1 MGGLLMNTFINPAS
15 GRTHTHFTV
24 IMSAH
29 HTHGLTLPSEQGMQ
43 DDLNFAYHKSLGVD
57 LLNIVGGHCFD
68 ECQGCYD
75 DTTEDSYVIQ
85 AHDIVEVMHLFEL
98 GKKYNQQCILV
109 ADHRAESVGLL
120 YMDGQVSRIGKNL
133 ERACD
138 TVKGD
143 YTQIGSHRY
152 VVA

>member
-1 MGGLLMNTFINPAS
+1 MNTFINPAS
-15 GRTHTHFTV
+15 GRVHTRFTV

-29 HTHGLTLPSEQGMQ
+29 HTHGLTLPSQQGMQ
-43 DDLNFAYHKSLGVD
+43 DELNYAYHKSLGID
-57 LLNIVGGHCFD
+57 IMNSIGGDYFN

-75 DTTEDSYVIQ
+75 GITEDSYICSG
-85 AHDIVEVMHLFEL
+85 HDIVEVMHLFEL

-109 ADHRAESVGLL
+109 VDHRAESVGLL

-133 ERACD
+133 ERAAD

-143 YTQIGSHRY
+143 YTQIGSRRY

>member
-1 MGGLLMNTFINPAS
+1 MNTFINPIS
-15 GRTHTHFTV
+15 GREHVHFTV

-29 HTHGLTLPSEQGMQ
+29 HTHGLDLGDVQARA
-43 DDLNFAYHKSLGVD
+43 DLNYAYHKSLGIDILRVIG
-57 LLNIVGGHCFD
+57 NQWFT

-75 DTTEDSYVIQ
+75 GTTEDSYIID
-85 AHDIVEVMHLFEL
+85 AHDVVEVMHLFEL
-98 GKKYNQQCILV
+98 GKKYNQQCILCV
-109 ADHRAESVGLL
+109 DHRAESVGLL

-133 ERACD
+133 TRACR

-143 YTQIGSHRY
+143 YTQIGAERY

>member
-1 MGGLLMNTFINPAS
+1 MSTFTHPVS
-15 GRTHTHFTV
+15 GYIHTQFTV

-29 HTHGLTLPSEQGMQ
+29 HTHGLTLPCDKGMQ
-43 DDLNFAYHKSLGVD
+43 DDLNYAYHKSLGVD
-57 LLNIVGGHCFD
+57 LLNTIGSFFN

-75 DTTEDSYVIQ
+75 GTTEDSYIIS

-98 GKKYNQQCILV
+98 GKKYNQQCILCV
-109 ADHRAESVGLL
+109 DHRAESCGLL

-133 ERACD
+133 ERACR

-143 YTQIGSHRY
+143 YTQIGAERY